1 MRQSASRL
9 ACAIV
14 ETLETRTM
22 LSVSPAA
29 AALISRTTLKLS
41 AHSSVLG
48 KPVIAT
54 ATVKDSKPG
63 VTPTG
68 TVEFLE
74 DGEVIEGGTGPV
86 EATLNAKGQ
95 AAFDFANGNFAF
107 WIGSRTLSAEY
118 LGDGTSPASTSKAVA
133 LKVAAPKLKVA
144 SDGVEIATVKSGHGS
159 ASVAAGDQVT
169 AVYTGFLASTGEI
182 FEYSTED
189 GAPLQFTEES
199 NPEQIITGLDQ
210 GFLKMK
216 AGESRVVFVPSS
228 LAYGS
233 EGNGGNIPANANL
246 VFDVTVESF
255 SST

>member
-1 MRQSASRL
+1 MRHLKPRPSPAM
-9 ACAIV
+9 V
-14 ETLETRTM
+14 EFLESRTM
-22 LSVSPAA
+22 LSVSPDA
-29 AALISRTTLKLS
+29 AALVSRTTLKLS
-41 AHSSVLG
+41 AHSAPLG
-48 KPVIAT
+48 KAVIAT
-54 ATVKDSKPG
+54 ATVKDSKHG

-74 DGEVIEGGTGPV
+74 DGQVIQGATGPV

-95 AAFDFANGNFAF
+95 ATYDFANGNIAF

-118 LGDGTSPASTSKAVA
+118 VGDGTSPASTSKAVA
-133 LKVAAPKLKVA
+133 LKVTLPKLKVA
-144 SDGVEIATVKSGHGS
+144 SDGVEIATVQSGHGS

-169 AVYTGFLASTGEI
+169 ALYTGFLASSGEI

-189 GAPLQFTEES
+189 GSPLQFTEES
-199 NPEQIITGLDQ
+199 NPEQLIPGLDQ

-233 EGNGGNIPANANL
+233 TGSGAIPANANL
-246 VFDVTVESF
+246 VFDVTVESI